1 MFNNAGAEAER
12 AVESVLPDSVPSVL
26 SDIVTPLSNIL
37 AADSSV
43 ATVSEAA
50 SDLPS
55 RGYIIGEEN
64 KAEISLQQLRQ
75 QSDCRLKL

>member
-1 MFNNAGAEAER
+1 MFNNVGAEAER

-64 KAEISLQQLRQ
+64 KAEISLQQLRK
-75 QSDCRLKL
+75 QSDFRLKL